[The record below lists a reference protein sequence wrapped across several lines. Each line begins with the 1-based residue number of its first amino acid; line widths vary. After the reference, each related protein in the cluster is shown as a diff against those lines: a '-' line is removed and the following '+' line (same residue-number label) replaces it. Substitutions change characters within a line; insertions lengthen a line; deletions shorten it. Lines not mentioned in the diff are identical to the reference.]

1 MLPFTKS
8 QSRPERSTS
17 NRQHDNCGGGILQPS
32 DFGKHRRAGSFRRA
46 GRSTFA
52 SDDRLQCLDAR
63 RIELTARL
71 RDDLGQRRRG
81 TPWLAIWPRLGHR
94 VVGIRDRDDPGPQ
107 AESARPRARR
117 DIPVRPSARGA
128 SEQPGTH
135 PADRGAAR
143 AVTLLQRCGA
153 VSPPTRSRSVRRAC
167 SGHDP
172 GSIACRRHE

>member
-71 RDDLGQRRRG
+71 RDDLGQRRPC

-94 VVGIRDRDDPGPQ
+94 VKAIRDRDDPGPKRNLL
-107 AESARPRARR
+107 AHE
-117 DIPVRPSARGA
+117 PVGIS
-128 SEQPGTH
+128 
-135 PADRGAAR
+135 
-143 AVTLLQRCGA
+143 L
-153 VSPPTRSRSVRRAC
+153 SVRALVVRANNLE
-167 SGHDP
+167 HMRQIEEP
-172 GSIACRRHE
+172 REQ